1 MTELMSRDAN
11 ESAFMFL
18 TELEVNSKD
27 CRGRRPEPN
36 IKSDGNLLLSC
47 GWSWT
52 GRWRQADGNHPK
64 TLRFVSL
71 DFFCSSSTMRD
82 AKKSDFFYFILK
94 GPKLPTLQY
103 LPATRLRLLTRCFF

>member
-52 GRWRQADGNHPK
+52 GRWRQAEDSPV
-64 TLRFVSL
+64 R
-71 DFFCSSSTMRD
+71 
-82 AKKSDFFYFILK
+82 
-94 GPKLPTLQY
+94 
-103 LPATRLRLLTRCFF
+103 LPAIFLLLFDDAGR